1 MTETEK
7 STKTGADVAHFY
19 RALGRAGAV
28 GMPMPFQVYGNGLG
42 MELRYRT
49 TEDVDQALAY
59 IGGTAV
65 HDDYVHESPHE
76 WHGYGNKY
84 GNAVM
89 SFWSGYQVLVW
100 AAIDGPPPEREPQ
113 VEHETRIRQ
122 LPGGPVEVRC
132 SCGQWGG
139 VAPSIKVAEQ
149 DAAKHR
155 AEKGGKP

>member
-7 STKTGADVAHFY
+7 STKTGAGVAHFF
-19 RALGRAGAV
+19 RALGRAGAE
-28 GMPMPFQVYGNGLG
+28 GMPMPFAVYGDEVGQQ
-42 MELRYRT
+42 LRYRT

-84 GNAVM
+84 GNAVV
-89 SFWSGYQVLVW
+89 SYWAGCRVEVW
-100 AAIDGPPPEREPQ
+100 AAIAGPPPGPG
-113 VEHETRIRQ
+113 VEHETRIHQ
-122 LPGGPVEVRC
+122 SPGGPIEVRC

-139 VAPSIKVAEQ
+139 VAPSIKVAER